1 MTERGL
7 LLQNRLKKHEKIETK
22 NTFSNILWL
31 LNFQVTMMMF
41 SREVLKRARAQVDA
55 QDALKQALV

>member
-7 LLQNRLKKHEKIETK
+7 LFQNRLKKHEKIETK